1 MAKNL
6 EMSDLYFF
14 LLYFTLPHCPYLLL
28 HTDESSERDIAAA
41 ALLLE
46 AAYDLNTVW
55 LYYAQPAKR

>member
-1 MAKNL
+1 MAKKFRNVRFV
-6 EMSDLYFF
+6 FF